1 MDNKQTAILTASFLA
16 MSQLTFVNYTGENI
30 YSAQVDANLASYK
43 ELYSYNDCI
52 NTNLSGVG
60 ENLLKVYKKLE
71 HLSTLKDNWD
81 GRGALPISDKVL
93 NNIKS
98 ILELSND
105 ADWTNWLIG
114 PDVNATIRMQSKK
127 NKASISIGANEY
139 SYYARLNGQR
149 LGESHIT
156 FLPDVFLSLMRELS
170 A

>member
-1 MDNKQTAILTASFLA
+1 
-16 MSQLTFVNYTGENI
+16 MSQLTFVNYIGGNL
-30 YSAQVDANLASYK
+30 YSAQRDANLVSYK

-52 NTNLSGVG
+52 NTNISSVG
-60 ENLLKVYKKLE
+60 DNLLKAYKRLE

-81 GRGALPISDKVL
+81 GRGALSISDKVL

-105 ADWTNWLIG
+105 ADWTDWLIG

-139 SYYARLNGQR
+139 SYYARLNGKR
-149 LGESHIT
+149 LGGSHIT
-156 FLPDVFLSLMRELS
+156 FIPDIFLSLMRELS